1 MNFRFYTGDAMKGD
15 GTRSWLSRL
24 RHDERGTMVT
34 EFVITLPLL
43 LIFLFG
49 FIGVGQL
56 LWYHHIITNGVR
68 DATRYL
74 SRVDSPTVD
83 PHLTRAKNL
92 AMKGIVDTGGSV
104 FYFWT
109 DANSIN
115 VTMLSIANPDN
126 AFREDGPV
134 PVVRMSATVAVNL
147 PILGFAF
154 LGMSPS
160 ITYTVVDEARWIGR

>member
-1 MNFRFYTGDAMKGD
+1 
-15 GTRSWLSRL
+15 
-24 RHDERGTMVT
+24 MVT
-34 EFVITLPLL
+34 EFVITMPLL

-49 FIGVGQL
+49 LIGTGQL

-68 DATRYL
+68 DGTRYL
-74 SRVDSPTVD
+74 SRVDSPTAD
-83 PHLTRAKNL
+83 PHLTRAKNM
-92 AMKGIVDTGGSV
+92 AMKGIVGAGGSI

-109 DANSIN
+109 DANSID
-115 VTMLSIANPDN
+115 VSMLSIANPDN

-147 PILGFAF
+147 PVLSFAF